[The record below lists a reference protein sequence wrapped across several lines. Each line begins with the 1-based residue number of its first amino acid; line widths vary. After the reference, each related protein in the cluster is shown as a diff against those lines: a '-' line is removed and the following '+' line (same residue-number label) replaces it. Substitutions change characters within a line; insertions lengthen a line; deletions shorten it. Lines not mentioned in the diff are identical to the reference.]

1 VAMAVWDEL
10 KVILLELEGSG
21 ALSAYPDPSVDES
34 RQPPFRI
41 RFAPWAT
48 DVAEELHR
56 RFGDDVELVVGLLHY
71 PGPEPPRQHANAP
84 DDIAEVDPTVMTVEL
99 DAPIVVASGHH
110 TRGALRIHNT
120 GTDPIVIATNGQVT
134 ARVVDPRTGEVV
146 GGYAGFQALP
156 GVYFRADAGQHRGRA
171 RAGRHRERCARPRL
185 CRPCRGVG
193 DTGRPGPRRRRGFAG
208 AIWRGPT
215 STPPIARTAAPH
227 HGDLTLGRVGWP
239 SSTRR

>member
-1 VAMAVWDEL
+1 MAVWDEL

-56 RFGDDVELVVGLLHY
+56 RFGDDVALVVGLLHY

-84 DDIAEVDPTVMTVEL
+84 DDIAEMDPTVMTVEL

-146 GGYAGFQALP
+146 GGYSGFQALP
-156 GVYFRADAGQHRGRA
+156 LVYFRADADSTVVVPVLVGTASVAPELGYVVP
-171 RAGRHRERCARPRL
+171 AGEWAIQVVL
-185 CRPCRGVG
+185 DIEEG
-193 DTGRPGPRRRRGFAG
+193 D
-208 AIWRGPT
+208 
-215 STPPIARTAAPH
+215 
-227 HGDLTLGRVGWP
+227 
-239 SSTRR
+239 STRRQSGADRPARRRLRAPLLPITVT

>member
-1 VAMAVWDEL
+1 MAMAVWDEL

-84 DDIAEVDPTVMTVEL
+84 DDIAEMDPTVMTVEL

-146 GGYAGFQALP
+146 GGYSGFQALP
-156 GVYFRADAGQHRGRA
+156 LVYFRADADSTVVVPVLVGTASVAPELGYVVP
-171 RAGRHRERCARPRL
+171 AGEWAIQVVL
-185 CRPCRGVG
+185 DIEEG
-193 DTGRPGPRRRRGFAG
+193 D
-208 AIWRGPT
+208 
-215 STPPIARTAAPH
+215 
-227 HGDLTLGRVGWP
+227 
-239 SSTRR
+239 STRRQSGADRPARRRLRAPLLPITVT

>member
-1 VAMAVWDEL
+1 MAVWDEL

-84 DDIAEVDPTVMTVEL
+84 DDIAEMDPTVMTVEL

-146 GGYAGFQALP
+146 GGYSGFQALP
-156 GVYFRADAGQHRGRA
+156 LVYFRADADSTVVVPVLVGTASVAPELGYVVP
-171 RAGRHRERCARPRL
+171 AGEWAIQVVL
-185 CRPCRGVG
+185 DIEEG
-193 DTGRPGPRRRRGFAG
+193 D
-208 AIWRGPT
+208 
-215 STPPIARTAAPH
+215 
-227 HGDLTLGRVGWP
+227 
-239 SSTRR
+239 STRRQSGADRPARRRLRAPLLPITVT

>member
-84 DDIAEVDPTVMTVEL
+84 DDIAEMDPTVMTVEL

-146 GGYAGFQALP
+146 GGYSGFQALP
-156 GVYFRADAGQHRGRA
+156 LVYFRADADSTVVVPVLVGTASVAPELGYVVP
-171 RAGRHRERCARPRL
+171 AGEWAIQVVL
-185 CRPCRGVG
+185 DIEEG
-193 DTGRPGPRRRRGFAG
+193 D
-208 AIWRGPT
+208 
-215 STPPIARTAAPH
+215 
-227 HGDLTLGRVGWP
+227 
-239 SSTRR
+239 STRRQSGADRPARRRLRAPLLPITVT